1 MQTVEV
7 SNRAHSATIRGR
19 SIVPAV
25 PTLLAVLDFLDPE
38 NIIDWLGPF
47 ATIGLFLIVFAE
59 SGLLIGFFLP
69 GDSLLFTAGLLAS
82 RDESGLHL
90 PVLLVGCFIAAVLG
104 DQVGYAFGK
113 RVGPSLFRRE
123 DSRVFKQEYVQR
135 TKNFFEAH
143 GPKTILLARFVPVV
157 RTFAPIL
164 AGVGEMPYRT
174 FFRFNVVGGFVWAV
188 GVTTAGYV
196 LGSTIPSIDRYLLPI
211 IFVIVLISVIPPFLE
226 WRRHRKAVPPVSEA
240 EAEHEAEELQDLL
253 DGED

>member
-1 MQTVEV
+1 VP
-7 SNRAHSATIRGR
+7 IRPRRVGGL
-19 SIVPAV
+19 SLPAV
-25 PTLLAVLDFLDPE
+25 LALLDFLDPE
-38 NIIDWLGPF
+38 KIIDWLGPF

-69 GDSLLFTAGLLAS
+69 GDSLLFTAGLLAAQ
-82 RDESGLHL
+82 DEAGLHL

-104 DQVGYAFGK
+104 DQVGYMFGN
-113 RVGPSLFRRE
+113 RVGPSLFRRK
-123 DSRVFKQEYVQR
+123 DSRLFKQEYVQR
-135 TKNFFEAH
+135 TKDFFEDH

-174 FFRFNVVGGFVWAV
+174 FVRYNIVGGFIWAV

-211 IFVIVLISVIPPFLE
+211 IFVIVLLSLIPPFIE
-226 WRRHRKAVPPVSEA
+226 WRRHRKVVVPATDAEA
-240 EAEHEAEELQDLL
+240 EAEAEELQDLL

>member
-1 MQTVEV
+1 MAVY
-7 SNRAHSATIRGR
+7 RA
-19 SIVPAV
+19 AV
-25 PTLLAVLDFLDPE
+25 PSVLAALDFLDPE

-47 ATIGLFLIVFAE
+47 ATIGLFLIIFAE

-82 RDESGLHL
+82 RNEAGLHL
-90 PVLLVGCFIAAVLG
+90 PVLLVGCFIAAVAG
-104 DQVGYAFGK
+104 DQVGYLFGK
-113 RVGPSLFRRE
+113 RAGPSLFRRPN
-123 DSRVFKQEYVQR
+123 SRFFKQEYVER
-135 TKNFFEAH
+135 TKDFFETH

-164 AGVGEMPYRT
+164 AGVGEMPYST
-174 FFRFNVVGGFVWAV
+174 FIRFNVIGGFLWAV

-196 LGSTIPSIDRYLLPI
+196 LGSAIPSIDRYLLPI

-226 WRRHRKAVPPVSEA
+226 WRKHRKAVAPATADEA
-240 EAEHEAEELQDLL
+240 HREADELQDLL